1 MRRRSSMFAGP
12 EESKKMAYESVLDV
26 ATHVIHAVRH
36 APQITSRL
44 EVKTAIVT
52 GEDLLPLIEF
62 LELVG
67 EDHEVVPWM
76 DHLTYRKAYDEGKP
90 PVVVLMGADLT
101 KSASGWNCGACGFP
115 TCAEFNKH
123 SKLQHGL
130 GVQCYGPSCMLNV
143 LDMGIAC
150 DYACAAASKYDIENR
165 IHTTVGLS
173 ALHLEY
179 LEDVSYILGLS
190 LGPLEE
196 LWYYNRPCFTDIWDK
211 EFNDEMF
218 DRMRTVFPIMF
229 QSFSGSFHPAIKGY
243 DKWWDAMTQDFV
255 SVTPDE
261 ELNEVADNLLPKVM
275 AAAPEL
281 RKRVKEIK
289 ARGAGKKEE

>member
-1 MRRRSSMFAGP
+1 MFAGP
-12 EESKKMAYESVLDV
+12 EDSKNMAYEGLVDV
-26 ATHVIHAVRH
+26 AKHVIQAVRH
-36 APQITSRL
+36 APQITGRL

-52 GEDLLPLIEF
+52 GEDLLPLMEF
-62 LELVG
+62 LALVG
-67 EDHEVVPWM
+67 EDNEAVPWM
-76 DHLTYRKAYDEGKP
+76 DNLTYRKAYDEGKP

-101 KSASGWNCGACGFP
+101 TSASGWNCGACGFP

-123 SKLQHGL
+123 AKLHHGL
-130 GVQCYGPSCMLNV
+130 GIQAFGPSCMLNV

-165 IHTTVGLS
+165 IHVTVGLS

-196 LWYYNRPCFTDIWDK
+196 FWYYNRPALTEVWTK
-211 EFNDEMF
+211 EFNDSWTM
-218 DRMRTVFPIMF
+218 DKMRTLFSSMY
-229 QSFSGSFHPAIKGY
+229 QSFSGNFHPAIKSY
-243 DKWWDAMTQDFV
+243 DKWWDAMTQDYV

-261 ELNEVADNLLPKVM
+261 ELNEIDDMLLPKVI
-275 AAAPEL
+275 AAAPRL
-281 RKRVKEIK
+281 RERVKAIK
-289 ARGAGKKEE
+289 ARNESGKKGK

>member
-1 MRRRSSMFAGP
+1 MYAGP
-12 EESKKMAYESVLDV
+12 EDSKNMAYEGLVDV
-26 ATHVIHAVRH
+26 AKHVIQAVRH
-36 APQITSRL
+36 APQITGRL

-67 EDHEVVPWM
+67 EDHELVPWM
-76 DHLTYRKAYDEGKP
+76 DHMTYRKAYDEGKP
-90 PVVVLMGADLT
+90 PVVVLIGADLT
-101 KSASGWNCGACGFP
+101 RGTSGWNCGACGFA

-123 SKLQHGL
+123 SNLHHGL
-130 GVQCYGPSCMLNV
+130 GLQAYGPSCMLNA

-165 IHTTVGLS
+165 IHTTVGLC

-196 LWYYNRPCFTDIWDK
+196 FWFYNRPCFTEIWDR
-211 EFNDEMF
+211 EFNDSWTMG
-218 DRMRTVFPIMF
+218 RMRTLFPIMF
-229 QSFSGSFHPAIKGY
+229 QSFSGNFHPAIKSY
-243 DKWWDAMTQDFV
+243 DKWWDSMTQDFV

-261 ELNEVADNLLPKVM
+261 ELNEVEDMLLPKVI
-275 AAAPEL
+275 AAAPQL
-281 RKRVKEIK
+281 RERVKAIK
-289 ARGAGKKEE
+289 ARGKTEST